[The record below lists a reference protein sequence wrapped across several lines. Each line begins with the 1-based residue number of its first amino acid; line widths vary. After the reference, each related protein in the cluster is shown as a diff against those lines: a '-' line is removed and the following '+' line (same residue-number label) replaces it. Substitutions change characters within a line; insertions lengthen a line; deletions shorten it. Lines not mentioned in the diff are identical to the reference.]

1 MSKFRPSE
9 QAKFES
15 LLNMKSGYVLE
26 FSDPTFDAFFAGLLG
41 VDIHSEKYCRFGSSK
56 ANKLRSFWTQ
66 EDDHTVGKVLQELI
80 EMSALD
86 EDNLPS
92 EALYNECFAIA
103 ERLQENEGASLLH
116 PLRKASAPFDSNYI
130 TKQIERM
137 ESSIESD
144 PSLAIGT
151 AKELIETCCK
161 SILNELGK
169 EISDS
174 IDISSLTK
182 QTLKEL
188 HLVPDAVDDASRGKK
203 AVTRILQNLGQIGNN
218 IAELRN
224 LYGTGHGKSHTAKG
238 LQPRHAKLA
247 IGSAATLVTF
257 LFETHQYRK
266 NQSA

>member
-9 QAKFES
+9 KAKFEA
-15 LLNMKSGYVLE
+15 LFNMASGYVLN
-26 FSDPTFDAFFAGLLG
+26 FSDSTFGIFFGDL
-41 VDIHSEKYCRFGSSK
+41 VNIDIHSDRYCKQGTSK
-56 ANKLRSFWTQ
+56 AKKLRAFWSLE
-66 EDDHTVGKVLQELI
+66 EDHIVGKVLVEMVELSTTTQNSDVSPTLI
-80 EMSALD
+80 E
-86 EDNLPS
+86 
-92 EALYNECFAIA
+92 ECRVIA
-103 ERLQENEGASLLH
+103 NSLLGGTSH
-116 PLRKASAPFDSNYI
+116 LHQLKSVTEPFGSEYI
-130 TKQIERM
+130 AKQIERM
-137 ESSIESD
+137 EDSVQSD
-144 PSLAIGT
+144 PALAIGT

-203 AVTRILQNLGQIGNN
+203 AVTRILQNLGQVGNN

-257 LFETHQYRK
+257 LFETHQDRK
-266 NQSA
+266 N